1 MEIIYGILKLLAILF
16 AISFALQNV
25 TFAIKF
31 SFDEFKANIKG
42 CKGASGILSV
52 ALIVVLFAPA
62 LLALII
68 KDIYLKVNRENYER
82 LKKII

>member
-42 CKGASGILSV
+42 CKGVSGILSV
-52 ALIVVLFAPA
+52 AIIVVLFAPA